1 MRANRHQAKPNSST
15 IVSKKNG
22 FKHLKSGQIPAKANP
37 DEQQLFLEE
46 KLKPVLKEAQENKRH
61 VFFMDA
67 SHFVMGAYLGYLWCL
82 VRVFIK
88 TPSGRQRFNVLGAL
102 HAITLQVVTFTNDQY
117 INSFSVVELLKKLA
131 MEFTDLPITIVLDNA
146 KYQRNKFVMGEATK
160 LGIELLFLPTY
171 SPNLNLIERLWKNV
185 KSECLYSK
193 HYENFTDFKASINS
207 NLSNSTVEHKKTLST
222 LLTLNFQ
229 MFKNVA

>member
-1 MRANRHQAKPNSST
+1 M
-15 IVSKKNG
+15 
-22 FKHLKSGQIPAKANP
+22 
-37 DEQQLFLEE
+37 
-46 KLKPVLKEAQENKRH
+46 
-61 VFFMDA
+61 
-67 SHFVMGAYLGYLWCL
+67 
-82 VRVFIK
+82 
-88 TPSGRQRFNVLGAL
+88 
-102 HAITLQVVTFTNDQY
+102 
-117 INSFSVVELLKKLA
+117 ELLKKLA

-207 NLSNSTVEHKKTLST
+207 NLSNNTVEHKKKLST
-222 LLTLNFQ
+222 LLTHNFQ